1 MKDEEFLLRE
11 SFFPHFMDVLLPLS
25 QSLFIFHSHLA
36 SKARESLW
44 RQNAE
49 VMLPWV

>member
-1 MKDEEFLLRE
+1 MKDEEFLLRG
-11 SFFPHFMDVLLPLS
+11 SFSLHFMDVLLPLS
-25 QSLFIFHSHLA
+25 QSLFIFHSHLV

-44 RQNAE
+44 RQNGE